1 MNDTLEK
8 KIEFKDKLILYFNQ
22 NKTKFIISVIL
33 ILISL
38 MTFYTIDFYKK
49 KKTALISEKYIKAG
63 IILSKGKND
72 NAKVL
77 YEDIILSKNKFY
89 SLLALNIIL
98 EKNLVTEKNKI
109 INYFN
114 ILEKNVADEQKD
126 LLIFKK
132 ALYLLREKDNQD
144 GKELLNIIIKKN
156 SKLKFLAEEIVNN

>member
-38 MTFYTIDFYKK
+38 MTFYTIDFYQK

-63 IILSKGKND
+63 IILSEGKND

-98 EKNLVTEKNKI
+98 EKNLVTEKSKI

-156 SKLKFLAEEIVNN
+156 SKLKSLAEEIVNN

>member
-8 KIEFKDKLILYFNQ
+8 KIELKDKLILYLKQ
-22 NKTKFIISVIL
+22 NKIKFIISVIL
-33 ILISL
+33 IFISL
-38 MTFYTIDFYKK
+38 MTFFTIDFYQK
-49 KKTALISEKYIKAG
+49 KKTALISERYIKAG
-63 IILSKGKND
+63 IILSEGKND
-72 NAKVL
+72 NAKAL

-132 ALYLLREKDNQD
+132 ALYLLREKDNHSIQD
-144 GKELLNIIIKKN
+144 YLDSLLQMQKN
-156 SKLKFLAEEIVNN
+156 LQYFLDQ

>member
-8 KIEFKDKLILYFNQ
+8 KIEFKDKLILYLKQ

-33 ILISL
+33 IFISL
-38 MTFYTIDFYKK
+38 MTFFTIDFNQK

-63 IILSKGKND
+63 IILSEGKND
-72 NAKVL
+72 NAKAL

-89 SLLALNIIL
+89 SLLALNTIL

-109 INYFN
+109 IKYFN

-156 SKLKFLAEEIVNN
+156 SKFKSLAEEIVNK

>member
-8 KIEFKDKLILYFNQ
+8 KIELKDKLILYLKQ

-33 ILISL
+33 IFISL
-38 MTFYTIDFYKK
+38 MTFFTIDFYQK

-63 IILSKGKND
+63 IILSEGKND
-72 NAKVL
+72 NAKAL

-156 SKLKFLAEEIVNN
+156 SKLKSLAEEIVNK